1 MSLPSAATLS
11 FARAAR
17 PRPTPPLWRAPRSRS
32 RTRTRRRVGTPP
44 RASSSPPAP
53 APPPRASPDAAS
65 VAELDALVE
74 ETRRAGSGAAL
85 HVVAFSGGVD
95 SSLAAYLVHRAFGE
109 DDAPP
114 PADASSSPSPASPPP
129 ASPSCVAA
137 VGVSPALPA
146 SQLATAR
153 RIANHVGIP
162 LWEVRTN
169 EGDVPEYV
177 VNEGDACLHCKHTL
191 YETLRAVAKDAASRR
206 ASDAVGRRRDP
217 LVLHPNTNP
226 NATPVT
232 PEDEAAAAPP
242 GQRGS
247 IALYNGT
254 NADDLRDP
262 TRLGIL
268 SAAHHRVVSPVAAL
282 PKSDV
287 RRLARVAGLPNWDL
301 AAAPC
306 LRSRLAPGVPALA
319 GTMKRVEDAEEDVRR
334 ILGLRADENVR
345 VRVVDGGGS
354 SVGGDGDAPGTSSP
368 TPRDGVPDGED
379 SHRHP
384 REHQRAVLEL
394 DPGRLEEVRSNAGT
408 RDAVLSAIA
417 SRGFD
422 ADAPRAFASGSVA
435 RRKTF
440 G

>member
-32 RTRTRRRVGTPP
+32 RSRTRCRVGTPT
-44 RASSSPPAP
+44 RASSSPAP
-53 APPPRASPDAAS
+53 APPRASPDAAS

-114 PADASSSPSPASPPP
+114 PADASSSPSPASP
-129 ASPSCVAA
+129 SPRAASCVAA

-177 VNEGDACLHCKHTL
+177 ANEGDACLHCKHTL
-191 YETLRAVAKDAASRR
+191 YETLRAVAKDASRR
-206 ASDAVGRRRDP
+206 ASDAVGRRDP
-217 LVLHPNTNP
+217 LVHPNTNP
-226 NATPVT
+226 NAKPET
-232 PEDEAAAAPP
+232 PEEEEAAAPP
-242 GQRGS
+242 GQSSS

-268 SAAHHRVVSPVAAL
+268 SAAHHRVISPVAAL

-354 SVGGDGDAPGTSSP
+354 SVDGDGDAPGTSSP
-368 TPRDGVPDGED
+368 SPRDGVPDGDD
-379 SHRHP
+379 SHPHP